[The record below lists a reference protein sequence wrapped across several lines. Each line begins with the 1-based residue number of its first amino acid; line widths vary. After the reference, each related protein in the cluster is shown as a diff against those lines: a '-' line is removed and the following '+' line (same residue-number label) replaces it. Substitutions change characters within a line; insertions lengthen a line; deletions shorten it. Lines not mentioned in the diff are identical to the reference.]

1 MALIDL
7 WNQERDQLRSK
18 EVRQIIAFA
27 GEGKLR
33 DDSETSRGFREF
45 LGHVD
50 STLLSTYADQCLQ
63 EKAFGDSGLA
73 LQDVVNEVG
82 RRLGFTV
89 EVGRYRGK
97 RGFLGHDGLWTLPDD
112 HAIVVEVK
120 TTDAYR
126 IDLDTVAAYR
136 KGLISEGKISPE
148 LSSILLV
155 VGRADTGDLEAQIRG
170 SRHAW
175 DMRLISVD
183 ALLRLMRL
191 REELEDPVTVTRIH
205 QILIPKEFTRLDEIV
220 DLLFSAAED
229 VRKEEE
235 LEEQEDTE
243 TGEQSDAD
251 KKFTPVSF
259 HTACISRLEQH
270 FGRTLV
276 KRMRSGFSTP
286 DNEIA
291 ITCVVSKEHTRG
303 EAVAYWFAFHPHQ
316 RAFLSEKARAFV
328 AFGCGSERQ
337 LLLIP
342 FQVFEPWLEDSWIT
356 ERDTSMYWHVR
367 IRKVDECLHLNLRKG
382 ADNPEVTSYLLP
394 HRPMNG

>member
-7 WNQERDQLRSK
+7 WNQEREQLRSK

-27 GEGKLR
+27 GDGKLR
-33 DDSETSRGFREF
+33 DDSETSREFREF

-50 STLLSTYADQCLQ
+50 SSFLSTYADQCLQ

-82 RRLGFTV
+82 RRLGFAV
-89 EVGRYRGK
+89 EIGRYRGK
-97 RGFLGHDGLWTLPDD
+97 RGTLGHDGLWTLPDG

-136 KGLISEGKISPE
+136 KGLITEGKISTE

-191 REELEDPVTVTRIH
+191 REDLEDPVTVNRIH

-235 LEEQEDTE
+235 LEQQEDTE
-243 TGEQSDAD
+243 TGEHDD
-251 KKFTPVSF
+251 VGKKFTPVSF
-259 HTACISRLEQH
+259 HAACISRLEQQ
-270 FGRTLV
+270 FRRTLV
-276 KRMRSGFSTP
+276 KRTRSGYSTP
-286 DNEIA
+286 ESEVA

-316 RAFLSEKARAFV
+316 RTFLSEKAQAFV

-356 ERDTSMYWHVR
+356 ERDDAMYWHVR
-367 IRKVDECLHLNLRKG
+367 IQKVDGSLYLKLRKG
-382 ADNPEVTSYLLP
+382 ADNPDVTTYLLP
-394 HRPMNG
+394 YQPGNG